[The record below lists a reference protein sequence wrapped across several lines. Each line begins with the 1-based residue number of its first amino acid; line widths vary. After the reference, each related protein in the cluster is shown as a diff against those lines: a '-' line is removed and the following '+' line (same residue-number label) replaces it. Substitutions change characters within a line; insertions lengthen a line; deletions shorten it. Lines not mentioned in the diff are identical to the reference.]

1 MSKDNPEAFETFEFD
16 LPPIRGFPELRWAG
30 KRPFKST
37 QYFPA
42 QKKESYGDPTDGWWN
57 RIYWGD
63 NLQVMSHMLREF
75 RGKIDLIYIDPP
87 FDSGADFKKT
97 IRHKGANKKS
107 DYSTFE
113 EYQYQDIWNNDNYLQ
128 FIMDRLVLCRDLL
141 SENGSLLLHCDYR
154 RSHYIRA
161 VAEEIFGANS
171 LQSEICWKRTTARSE
186 GVDFNHIHD
195 TIFFLPKSKN
205 YKFHVKYIPYS
216 EDYLKSN
223 FKAGLDGRLFR
234 ESPITAPGLRTGQS
248 GAPWKGLNPSDIG
261 KGRHWSIPN
270 FLKHLLSPQ
279 ASKDSIKALDELE
292 AHGRIVWAKDGEGR
306 PNAIQFADELEG
318 VEIQSIW
325 TDVPA
330 VTGNS
335 AEDQNYPTQKPE
347 RLLSRLI
354 ESLTDEGDLVFDA
367 FMGSGTTQAV
377 AMKLGRKFI
386 GSDINLGAIETSIK
400 RLNSVRSELGS
411 GQNDLFSGE
420 DDSKPQNFFTGF
432 EVYNV
437 NNYDLFR
444 NPVEAKGLIREA
456 MELQPLPPSS
466 AFDGQR
472 EGYLVKI
479 MPVNRIATRQD
490 LNEVINGLDFKAF
503 ERRQAET
510 PNKPVERIHLVCMG
524 HEPDLGPALQKE
536 AKPFDIEVMVTDLIR
551 DKAHLH
557 FKKASDARLA
567 IENGELIIK
576 GFYPMNLLQKL
587 SLESDAVE
595 DWRQLVESV
604 KVDFHYDG
612 AVLTPAIVDAPGK
625 DELVTGRYAI
635 PADAA
640 TIRVKITDLLSE
652 SWEGDIENG

>member
-1 MSKDNPEAFETFEFD
+1 MSRDNPEAFETFEFD

-63 NLQVMSHMLREF
+63 NLQVMSHLLREF
-75 RGKIDLIYIDPP
+75 RGKVDLIYIDPP
-87 FDSGADFKKT
+87 FDSGVDYKRNIRKK
-97 IRHKGANKKS
+97 GKS
-107 DYSTFE
+107 AQSDTSSFE
-113 EYQYQDIWNNDNYLQ
+113 EKQYADIWANDSYMQ
-128 FIMDRLVLCRDLL
+128 FMYERIVLMSQLL
-141 SENGSLLLHCDYR
+141 SENGTIYLHCDYHK
-154 RSHYIRA
+154 SHYIRL
-161 VAEEIFGANS
+161 VLDEIFGS
-171 LQSEICWKRTTARSE
+171 GSFRSE
-186 GVDFNHIHD
+186 VVWQRTNSHTPGDRFGPIHD
-195 TIFFLPKSKN
+195 TIFVYTKSDDWCFN
-205 YKFHVKYIPYS
+205 DVRMPYREEYLEMFFDSVDGNGIPYARFPLTAKGTRNGES
-216 EDYLKSN
+216 
-223 FKAGLDGRLFR
+223 GMPFR
-234 ESPITAPGLRTGQS
+234 GIDITA
-248 GAPWKGLNPSDIG
+248 KGLHWKYRVSKLEELDAQG
-261 KGRHWSIPN
+261 KLHWP
-270 FLKHLLSPQ
+270 KKEGGMPR
-279 ASKDSIKALDELE
+279 IKMYKEDL
-292 AHGRIVWAKDGEGR
+292 
-306 PNAIQFADELEG
+306 PG
-318 VEIQSIW
+318 VPLQDIW
-325 TDVPA
+325 TDIRA
-330 VTGNS
+330 IHNTS
-335 AEDQNYPTQKPE
+335 SERIDYPTQKPE
-347 RLLSRLI
+347 ALLERIISSSSEPGGLI
-354 ESLTDEGDLVFDA
+354 LDC
-367 FMGSGTTQAV
+367 FMGCGTTQA
-377 AMKLGRKFI
+377 AATKLGRRYI
-386 GSDINLGAIETSIK
+386 GSDINLGAIEATIK
-400 RLNSVRSELGS
+400 RLSEIKPILKSQS
-411 GQNDLFSGE
+411 GDLF
-420 DDSKPQNFFTGF
+420 DSNEEGRPEKFYTGF

-444 NPVEAKGLIREA
+444 NPVEAKELIREA

-503 ERRQAET
+503 ERRQAEA

-567 IENGELIIK
+567 IENGELVIK

-612 AVLTPAIVDAPGK
+612 AVLTPAIVDATGK
-625 DELVTGRYAI
+625 DELVAGRYAI